1 MLLAS
6 MMRWG
11 ASPDPQGYYDDRF
24 WSSRPM
30 MWGWANQNPTLWW
43 LHGILAFATWIL
55 VIIVLIALVRWLW
68 KKGDK
73 AR

>member
-1 MLLAS
+1 

-11 ASPDPQGYYDDRF
+11 ASPYPDDRY
-24 WSSRPM
+24 WSNSSM
-30 MWGWANQNPTLWW
+30 MWGWGQNPTLWW
-43 LHGILAFATWIL
+43 LHGILAIITWVLFIAVL
-55 VIIVLIALVRWLW
+55 VALLRWLW

>member
-11 ASPDPQGYYDDRF
+11 ASPAPQGYYDDRF

-43 LHGILAFATWIL
+43 LHGILAFVTWVL
-55 VIIVLIALVRWLW
+55 VIIVLVALARWLW

-73 AR
+73 VR